1 MNTENNKENNKEK
14 PEIRNFCNETEL
26 FIDDFLDGMISVK
39 DQEKME
45 AHIAKC
51 EFCKKYMDDSVELTK
66 KISALGSAPVNLS
79 SNKKDEL
86 WKQVEAGTDFN
97 KFTNRNSVKTKKTSE
112 EDNFLVN
119 FISKYKYYV
128 SGLAALIV
136 VGVIIFGV
144 KNMQTSSDRLAQQN
158 TFGLASYWK
167 VSNLEGNSM
176 IGDVSMTGND
186 SIKEG
191 QWIQTD
197 AISRAE
203 LMVANLGKVIIEP
216 NSRIVFVKNA
226 EGNNRIQVE
235 YGTIQTT
242 MNPNSKSF
250 FVEMPS
256 AVATDNGGSYTI
268 TVDSTGDG
276 LVFVKSG
283 KVEVESP
290 NREAV
295 IPAGSIVLTKKNY
308 GVGTPFNEN
317 SSPQFKN
324 ALFNF
329 DFGKCNDACV
339 NTLLNNAKMSDA
351 VTLVNLMPN
360 VQGVDKEKVY
370 TKLVNFVPPPNPVH
384 GDSIY
389 FMDEKKLNEWIDKIQ
404 VEVQVNV
411 EKSMKEVEK
420 SLENLK
426 ELETMTPENI
436 EQLKNFAKDWKFQIH
451 TSPKGAY
458 VWESDTVEFN
468 EEEFRQDME
477 EMKQEL
483 KENSF
488 NKEQLKIDMQNLKE
502 DLKEMQIELKEN
514 LNLNNEEL
522 KNELKKA
529 NEEIKKAMENE
540 NFQILIDSA
549 ISSEKHKIKV
559 QVKNNQE
566 SDEEQDENIIEN
578 ENENENDND
587 SEINNNAPDN

>member
-1 MNTENNKENNKEK
+1 MNTENNKENKENNKEK

-26 FIDDFLDGMISVK
+26 FIDEFLDGMISVK
-39 DQEKME
+39 DKEKMDK
-45 AHIAKC
+45 HIANC
-51 EFCKKYMDDSVELTK
+51 EFCSKYLEDSTELTK
-66 KISALGSAPVNLS
+66 KINALASAPVYLS
-79 SNKKDEL
+79 SRKKNEL
-86 WKQVEAGTDFN
+86 WKQVEAGADFN
-97 KFTNRNSVKTKKTSE
+97 KFINRKSVRTGKSAE

-128 SGLAALIV
+128 SGLAALIIIGV
-136 VGVIIFGV
+136 VIFGV
-144 KNMQTSSDRLAQQN
+144 KNMQSSNDRIAQQN

-176 IGDVSMTGND
+176 IGDISMSGND

-226 EGNNRIQVE
+226 EGNNRILVN

-242 MNPNSKSF
+242 MNPNSRSF

-283 KVEVESP
+283 KVEVESH

-295 IPAGSIVLTKKNY
+295 IPAGNIVLTKKNY

-317 SSPQFKN
+317 ASPKFRN
-324 ALFNF
+324 ALFNY

-339 NTLLNNAKMSDA
+339 TTLLNNAKMSDA
-351 VTLVNLMPN
+351 VTLVNLIPN
-360 VQGVDKEKVY
+360 VQGTDKEKVY
-370 TKLVNFVPPPNPVH
+370 TKLVNFVPPPNTVQ
-384 GDSIY
+384 GDSI
-389 FMDEKKLNEWIDKIQ
+389 FSMDEKKLNDWIDKIQ

-420 SLENLK
+420 SLESLK
-426 ELETMTPENI
+426 ELEHITPDNI
-436 EQLKNFAKDWKFQIH
+436 EHLKNMAKNWKVQIH
-451 TSPKGAY
+451 TSPKGNFI
-458 VWESDTVEFN
+458 WETDTIEFD
-468 EEEFRQDME
+468 EEEFKRDME
-477 EMKQEL
+477 EMKQDL
-483 KENSF
+483 KENNF

-514 LNLNNEEL
+514 LNLNSEEL

-529 NEEIKKAMENE
+529 NEEIKKALEDE
-540 NFQILIDSA
+540 KFQILIDSA

-559 QVKNNQE
+559 KINNNV
-566 SDEEQDENIIEN
+566 SDEEQN
-578 ENENENDND
+578 ENNYENDIETETNTD
-587 SEINNNAPDN
+587 TQDK